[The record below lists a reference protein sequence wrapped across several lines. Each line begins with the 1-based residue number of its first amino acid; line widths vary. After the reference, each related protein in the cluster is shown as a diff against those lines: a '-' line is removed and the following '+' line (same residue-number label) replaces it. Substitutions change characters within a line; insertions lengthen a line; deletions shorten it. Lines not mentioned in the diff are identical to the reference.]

1 MTIVVI
7 KEEFRSQKSEVR
19 SQNHFRWG
27 FKMISYLKGI
37 VAAIQKNS
45 GNRYILTVEV
55 NGLGYDL
62 QIPARLAQQLPDS
75 GDDVQVFTHYQ
86 IREEVPLLYGFGSPG
101 ERDIFRHLLSV
112 SGIGAALAIALLDT
126 LELPELVQA
135 IITANTQL
143 LIQAPGVGKKT
154 AERLCLELK
163 SKLIEW
169 RKTAGFFVATGG
181 PAPGIL
187 EEVQTTLLALGYT
200 ASEVSHALHVVSEDI
215 GLSKDTNVEDWIKQ
229 AITHLTTEYSQ

>member
-1 MTIVVI
+1 
-7 KEEFRSQKSEVR
+7 
-19 SQNHFRWG
+19 
-27 FKMISYLKGI
+27 MISYLKGI
-37 VAAIQKNS
+37 VAGIQNNS
-45 GNRYILTVEV
+45 GHRYILTVEV

-62 QIPARLAQQLPDS
+62 QIPARLAQQLPNS
-75 GDDVQVFTHYQ
+75 GGEVQVFTHFQ

-101 ERDIFRHLLSV
+101 ERDIFRHFLSV

-126 LELPELVQA
+126 LEIPDLVQA
-135 IITANTQL
+135 IITGNTQL

-154 AERLCLELK
+154 AERICLELK

-187 EEVQTTLLALGYT
+187 EEVQMTLLALGYT
-200 ASEVSHALHVVSEDI
+200 ANEVSHALHVVSENI
-215 GLSKDTNVEDWIKQ
+215 GLSKDAHVEEWIKQ
-229 AITHLTTEYSQ
+229 AIAHLSTEYSQ

>member
-1 MTIVVI
+1 
-7 KEEFRSQKSEVR
+7 
-19 SQNHFRWG
+19 
-27 FKMISYLKGI
+27 MISYLKGI
-37 VAAIQKNS
+37 IAGIQSNS
-45 GNRYILTVEV
+45 GNRNVLTIEV

-62 QIPARLAQQLPDS
+62 QVPARLVKQLPDS
-75 GDDVQVFTHYQ
+75 GGEVQIFTHYQ
-86 IREEVPLLYGFGSPG
+86 IREEVPLLYGFASPG
-101 ERDIFRHLLSV
+101 ERDVFRHLLSV

-126 LELPELVQA
+126 LELPDLVQA
-135 IITANTQL
+135 IITGNTQL

-187 EEVQTTLLALGYT
+187 EEVQMTLLALGYT
-200 ASEVSHALHVVSEDI
+200 ANEVSHALHVVSEDI
-215 GLSKDTNVEDWIKQ
+215 GLSKNALVEDWLKQ
-229 AITHLTTEYSQ
+229 AIAHLSAAEYSQP